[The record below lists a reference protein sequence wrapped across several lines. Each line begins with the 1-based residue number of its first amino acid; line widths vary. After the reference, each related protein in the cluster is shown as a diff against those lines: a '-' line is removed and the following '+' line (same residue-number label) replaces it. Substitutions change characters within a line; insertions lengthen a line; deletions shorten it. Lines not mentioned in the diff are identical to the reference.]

1 MWWIQQILETFK
13 SWLRQSEW
21 LHIVK
26 IRHLNDLEVFEFC
39 ILHTYCAYRKY
50 SSFLQCYLLKI
61 KDLTNT

>member
-1 MWWIQQILETFK
+1 MWWIQQTLETFK

-39 ILHTYCAYRKY
+39 ILHIVHVENTAYFC
-50 SSFLQCYLLKI
+50 SVIC
-61 KDLTNT
+61 